1 MQRDHRPYWLKK
13 LSLIFQRFYVS
24 WRVKPHVTHLG
35 KNPMIINPWYME
47 LFGLP
52 IVIGNYVNIFSAP
65 DARTKLLVWS
75 EREGMGG
82 ISIGDCCLLSPGV
95 RIISADHIRIGNDCM
110 FARGVSIA
118 DSDWHDVYD
127 RVSMGKHAPVAIQD
141 NVWIGESVII
151 CKGVTIGE
159 NSVVGAGSV
168 VIRDIPKNCIA
179 AGNPA
184 KKVKSLD
191 LDRSFTKRTDWYKD
205 PQKLFSEVDQV
216 DRDCLQINSFAH
228 WLRVTALPRKGD

>member
-24 WRVKPHVTHLG
+24 WRVKPHLTQLG
-35 KNPMIINPWYME
+35 KNPMIINPWNME
-47 LFGLP
+47 LFGGP
-52 IVIGNYVNIFSAP
+52 ISIGDYVNIFSAP

-75 EREGMGG
+75 EREGLGG
-82 ISIGDCCLLSPGV
+82 ISIGHCCLLSPGV
-95 RIISADHIRIGNDCM
+95 RIISADSIRIGDACM

-118 DSDWHDVYD
+118 DSDWHGVYD
-127 RVSMGKHAPVAIQD
+127 RVAMGKHAPVTIQN
-141 NVWIGESVII
+141 NVWVAEGVII

-168 VIRDIPKNCIA
+168 VVRDIPENCIA

-184 KKVKSLD
+184 QKVKPLD
-191 LDRSFTKRTDWYKD
+191 PDRPIKKRTDWYVNPQQLFKD
-205 PQKLFSEVDQV
+205 VDQV
-216 DRDCLQINSFAH
+216 DRDCLQVNSLAH
-228 WLRVTALPRKGD
+228 WLRVTLFPKKGD